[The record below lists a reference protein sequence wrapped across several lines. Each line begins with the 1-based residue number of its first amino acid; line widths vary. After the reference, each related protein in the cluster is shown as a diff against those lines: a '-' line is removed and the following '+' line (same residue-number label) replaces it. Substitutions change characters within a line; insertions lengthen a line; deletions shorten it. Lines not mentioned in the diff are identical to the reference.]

1 MTLLEDTLRK
11 ENLWSVREARRRGDL
26 AAVRAADAELRAADL
41 LALGALADE
50 IRKVDVGDDV
60 RFCTQA
66 TDADRAAYAGV
77 FVPRAGKTGFAFLR
91 EVAIA
96 RITAEPGACVRVDW
110 DDAGFE
116 LSQVGLGFGANEIWG
131 ALANKRGLPILDEEM
146 KKVKGEGMVS
156 LQALKRRELTKL
168 LSYVGRKVVFITGSG
183 MLEVQTADARLLES
197 TSSEGVPHAQ

>member
-1 MTLLEDTLRK
+1 MTLVQDTLER
-11 ENLWSVREARRRGDL
+11 EGLWTVREARRRGDL
-26 AAVRAADAELRAADL
+26 DAVKAAMPALRAADL

-50 IRKVDVGDDV
+50 IRTVDVGADV

-66 TDADRAAYAGV
+66 SAAERAAYRGV
-77 FVPRAGKTGFAFLR
+77 FVPRAGKTGFEFLR

-96 RITAEPGACVRVDW
+96 RITAEPGECVRVDW

-116 LSQVGLGFGANEIWG
+116 LSQVALGFGANEIWG

-156 LQALKRRELTKL
+156 LQALKRRELSRL
-168 LSYVGRKVVFITGSG
+168 LSHVGRNVVFVETSD
-183 MLEVQTADARLLES
+183 AD
-197 TSSEGVPHAQ
+197 

>member
-1 MTLLEDTLRK
+1 MTLLQDTLER
-11 ENLWSVREARRRGDL
+11 EGLWIVREARRRGDL
-26 AAVRAADAELRAADL
+26 DAVKEAMPALRVADL

-50 IRKVDVGDDV
+50 IRTVDVGPEV

-66 TDADRAAYAGV
+66 TETARAAYRGV
-77 FVPRAGKTGFAFLR
+77 FVPRAGKTGFDFLR

-156 LQALKRRELTKL
+156 LQALKRRELQKL
-168 LSYVGRKVVFITGSG
+168 LSYVGRNVVFVDASG
-183 MLEVQTADARLLES
+183 NPELEKIAPKSEELSDAR
-197 TSSEGVPHAQ
+197 

>member
-1 MTLLEDTLRK
+1 MTLLQCSLEK
-11 ENLWSVREARRRGDL
+11 EGLWTVREARRRGDF
-26 AAVRAADAELRAADL
+26 AAVKEAMPALVAADL

-50 IRKVDVGDDV
+50 IRRVDIGPEV

-66 TDADRAAYAGV
+66 SEADRAAYRGV
-77 FVPRAGKTGFAFLR
+77 FVPRAGKTGFELLR

-116 LSQVGLGFGANEIWG
+116 LSQVALGFGANEIWG
-131 ALANKRGLPILDEEM
+131 ALSNKRGLPILDEEM

-156 LQALKRRELTKL
+156 LQALKRRELQKL
-168 LSYVGRKVVFITGSG
+168 LSYVGRNVVFVDGSG
-183 MLEVQTADARLLES
+183 NPERTPIAAKSEELSDAN
-197 TSSEGVPHAQ
+197 

>member
-1 MTLLEDTLRK
+1 MITLAQETLEK
-11 ENLWSVREARRRGDL
+11 EGLWSVREARRRGDL
-26 AAVRAADAELRAADL
+26 AAVREAMPALRAADL

-50 IRKVDVGDDV
+50 LRTVDMGPEV

-66 TDADRAAYAGV
+66 TDAERAAYKGV
-77 FVPRAGKTGFAFLR
+77 FVPRAGKTGFEFLR

-116 LSQVGLGFGANEIWG
+116 LSQVSLAFGANEIWG

-156 LQALKRRELTKL
+156 LQALKRRELQKL
-168 LSYVGRKVVFITGSG
+168 LSYVGRKVVFVDGAGNVEAQKAQANADAKSE
-183 MLEVQTADARLLES
+183 EVQDAR
-197 TSSEGVPHAQ
+197 